1 MADDRFTRGR
11 NSSGSFS
18 RGGGSFDYVAPKN
31 ARYDKYYKPTPKPPP
46 ITLPKIS
53 ILEPREWEK
62 DDG

>member
-1 MADDRFTRGR
+1 MPKLYSTRD
-11 NSSGSFS
+11 S
-18 RGGGSFDYVAPKN
+18 RGDGIGLHDYVTPKSN
-31 ARYDKYYKPTPKPPP
+31 KYYKPTPPPPP

>member
-1 MADDRFTRGR
+1 MADREKY
-11 NSSGSFS
+11 SSGRSY
-18 RGGGSFDYVAPKN
+18 RGSGAGSAMVYVAPK
-31 ARYDKYYKPTPKPPP
+31 YKSRPAYIPTPKPPP